1 MEMIVS
7 SATDRLTNILVE
19 LPKYKSQWQLNVGNP
34 YVRAYDLAVENFQ
47 RTLKAQEARD
57 RMTAE
62 LFVFAASVLTGS
74 VMMAAFATASLRVL
88 AGRAALR
95 VICNNNLNRT
105 FDLMHAAASSKTVMF
120 ALGGILDEAKKLAG
134 KQVTSAAEKLT
145 SSAPIASAPTALNFM
160 TQVEDFI
167 NINHIC
173 VHEFIAGVRDDRSI
187 PEADK
192 LKVADLAGKTPFCN
206 PPAGR
211 RVDENRLSQK
221 MELLFYMSAV
231 MDSDQLVTYVPPA
244 GGTAPG
250 TAREL
255 VYGRKPIPQM
265 PSAADYPR
273 ETAPRFT
280 GKMLQPFE
288 PGTRIEYSNIGS
300 AVRERIDMLSRLF
313 GGSPFYPE
321 QNFAEKILIDP
332 TGRAQLVKA
341 EQIINRLSADA
352 RPRQLIDVRMI

>member
-1 MEMIVS
+1 MS
-7 SATDRLTNILVE
+7 SATDRLNNILVE
-19 LPKYKSQWQLNVGNP
+19 LPKYKSQWQLNVANP

-134 KQVTSAAEKLT
+134 KQVMSAAEKLT
-145 SSAPIASAPTALNFM
+145 SSAPIASSPTAINFM
-160 TQVEDFI
+160 TRIEDFVSV
-167 NINHIC
+167 NHIC
-173 VHEFIAGVRDDRSI
+173 IHDFTAGVRDDGSI
-187 PEADK
+187 SEADK
-192 LKVADLAGKTPFCN
+192 LKLADLVGKTPFCN
-206 PPAGR
+206 PPATR
-211 RVDENRLSQK
+211 RVDENRLAQK

-231 MDSDQLVTYVPPA
+231 LDSDRLVSYSPPA
-244 GGTAPG
+244 GGSAPG

-255 VYGRKPIPQM
+255 VYGREAIPQM
-265 PSAADYPR
+265 PSAADYPK
-273 ETAPRFT
+273 EVVPRFT
-280 GKMLQPFE
+280 GKMFQPFE
-288 PGTRIEYSNIGS
+288 PGKRVEYANIGS
-300 AVRERIDMLSRLF
+300 AVRARIDTLSRMLA
-313 GGSPFYPE
+313 GSSFYPE
-321 QNFAEKILIDP
+321 QNFAEKLLVDP
-332 TGRAQLVKA
+332 TGSAQLVKA
-341 EQIINRLSADA
+341 EQIINRLAADA
-352 RPRQLIDVRMI
+352 RPKQLTDIRMI

>member
-1 MEMIVS
+1 MIVS
-7 SATDRLTNILVE
+7 SATDRLTDILVE
-19 LPKYKSQWQLNVGNP
+19 LPKYKSQWQSNVANP

-57 RMTAE
+57 KMTAE
-62 LFVFAASVLTGS
+62 LFVFAASVLSGS
-74 VMMAAFATASLRVL
+74 VLMAAFATASLRVL

-95 VICNNNLNRT
+95 VVCNNNLNRT
-105 FDLMHAAASSKTVMF
+105 FDLMHAAASNKAVMF
-120 ALGGILDEAKKLAG
+120 ALGGILDEAKKFAG
-134 KQVTSAAEKLT
+134 KQITSAAEKLT
-145 SSAPIASAPTALNFM
+145 SSAPIASSPTAINFL
-160 TQVEDFI
+160 TRIEDFI
-167 NINHIC
+167 NVNHIC
-173 VHEFIAGVRDDRSI
+173 VHEFIAGVRDDRAIS
-187 PEADK
+187 ETDK
-192 LKVADLAGKTPFCN
+192 LKVADLVGKTPFCN

-231 MDSDQLVTYVPPA
+231 MDSDRLVTFVPPT
-244 GGTAPG
+244 GGSVPG

-255 VYGRKPIPQM
+255 VLARKPIPQM

-273 ETAPRFT
+273 ETAPRLT
-280 GKMLQPFE
+280 GKLLQPFE

-300 AVRERIDMLSRLF
+300 AVRERIDTLSRQY
-313 GGSPFYPE
+313 GGSPFYPQ

-332 TGRAQLVKA
+332 TGRAQMIRA

-352 RPRQLIDVRMI
+352 RPKQLVDVRMI